1 MISSEILSGFNVDGD
16 YNKAIFIENKSKQMD
31 SNQPLKRMKTI
42 YTDIH
47 MIKRLAEEFFF
58 KSHSFSDLV
67 LVVQDKELYV
77 DRSVLAAGSKV
88 FQSYFQDANMDSI
101 EILDVTPDEMI
112 ELLQFLYPQF
122 RRTINNDN
130 VTILLILAHRFELN
144 FISSA
149 CRTFI
154 LLYLSK
160 FEYINM
166 YPNGGE
172 FIQQDDGIR
181 LSISSILDILC
192 IWFREFLLVGDRT
205 ACDAILNRLARCN
218 SSSIL
223 ASNGFMDLEDR
234 MKWKIFQART
244 KYLENQRISEFEQK

>member
-1 MISSEILSGFNVDGD
+1 M
-16 YNKAIFIENKSKQMD
+16 
-31 SNQPLKRMKTI
+31 
-42 YTDIH
+42 
-47 MIKRLAEEFFF
+47 
-58 KSHSFSDLV
+58 
-67 LVVQDKELYV
+67 
-77 DRSVLAAGSKV
+77 
-88 FQSYFQDANMDSI
+88 
-101 EILDVTPDEMI
+101 
-112 ELLQFLYPQF
+112 
-122 RRTINNDN
+122 
-130 VTILLILAHRFELN
+130 LAHRFELN

>member
-16 YNKAIFIENKSKQMD
+16 CKKSIFIENKSKQMD
-31 SNQPLKRMKTI
+31 SNQSLKRMKTI
-42 YTDIH
+42 DTNIH
-47 MIKRLAEEFFF
+47 MIKHSAEEFFF
-58 KSHSFSDLV
+58 QSHPFSDLI

-77 DRSVLAAGSKV
+77 DKSVLAAGSKI
-88 FQSYFQDANMDSI
+88 FHSYFQDENIDSI
-101 EILDVTPDEMI
+101 EILDVSPNEMI

-122 RRTINNDN
+122 RCTINNDN

-160 FEYINM
+160 LEYINM

-172 FIQQDDGIR
+172 FIEQDDGIR

-192 IWFREFLLVGDRT
+192 IWFREFLLIDDRI
-205 ACDAILNRLARCN
+205 ACEVILNKLSQC
-218 SSSIL
+218 SISSIL
-223 ASNGFMDLEDR
+223 ASNGFTDLEEK
-234 MKWKIFQART
+234 MKWKIFQARA
-244 KYLENQRISEFEQK
+244 KYLENERLSTF

>member
-16 YNKAIFIENKSKQMD
+16 YNKAIFLENKSKQMD
-31 SNQPLKRMKTI
+31 SDQPLKRMKTFH
-42 YTDIH
+42 TDTH
-47 MIKRLAEEFFF
+47 MIKHLAEEFFF
-58 KSHSFSDLV
+58 KSHPFSDLV
-67 LVVQDKELYV
+67 LVVK
-77 DRSVLAAGSKV
+77 
-88 FQSYFQDANMDSI
+88 DANIDSI

-112 ELLQFLYPQF
+112 ELLQFLYPQL
-122 RRTINNDN
+122 RCTINNDN

-166 YPNGGE
+166 HPNGGE

-192 IWFREFLLVGDRT
+192 IWFREFLLVDDRT

-218 SSSIL
+218 SSTIL

-244 KYLENQRISEFEQK
+244 KYLENQRISEFEQ